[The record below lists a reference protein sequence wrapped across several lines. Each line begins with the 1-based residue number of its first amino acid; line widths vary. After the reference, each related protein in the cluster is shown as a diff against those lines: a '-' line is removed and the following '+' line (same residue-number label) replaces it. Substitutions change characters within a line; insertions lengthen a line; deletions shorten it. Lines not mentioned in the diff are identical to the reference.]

1 MFHDMTSLIYPV
13 RCSCCGRLLTGR
25 SEWVCVGCRGTIPLT
40 QYHLDP
46 GNFMARRLKEIC
58 PEVEIVTAQFYYHHN
73 SRWRRMVHDIKY
85 FRSWYMAY
93 RMGRSYG
100 DQLRKAKIF
109 QDIDIIIPIPLHPRR
124 QISRGYNQSE
134 LIAQGMG
141 KSLKIKVDTSAVRRK
156 RHNISQVSTLNK
168 DSRWGNVHGI
178 FSVSH
183 PERLEGK
190 KILIIDD
197 VFTTGATVSACIE
210 ALKSVPS
217 CKISV
222 ATLAVSHS
230 QIIGNT

>member
-1 MFHDMTSLIYPV
+1 M
-13 RCSCCGRLLTGR
+13 GRA
-25 SEWVCVGCRGTIPLT
+25 EWICVGCRGAIPLT
-40 QYHLDP
+40 LYHLDP
-46 GNFMARRLKEIC
+46 SNLMAKRLKDIC
-58 PEVEIVTAQFYYHHN
+58 PEVETVIAQFYYHHN
-73 SRWRRMVHDIKY
+73 NRWRRMVHDIKY

-93 RMGRSYG
+93 RMGGLYG

-124 QISRGYNQSE
+124 QILRGYNQSE
-134 LIAQGMG
+134 LIAQGIG
-141 KSLKIKVDTSAVRRK
+141 KSLKIKVDASAVIRK

-168 DSRWGNVHGI
+168 DSRWGNVHGV
-178 FSVSH
+178 FSVIH

-197 VFTTGATVSACIE
+197 VFTTGATVASCIE

-222 ATLAVSHS
+222 ATLAVSHNE
-230 QIIGNT
+230 IIGNT